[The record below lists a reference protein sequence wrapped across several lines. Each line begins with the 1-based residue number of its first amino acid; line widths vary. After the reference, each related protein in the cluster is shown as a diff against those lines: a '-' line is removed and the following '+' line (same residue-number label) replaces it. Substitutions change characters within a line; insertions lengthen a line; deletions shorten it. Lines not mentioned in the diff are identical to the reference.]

1 MIAMI
6 HVLGVTNYL
15 YPFEFNV
22 DHGSWRASVYQY
34 QKGKTRYVYY
44 KQTNYLLADSWWYCS
59 FCLRKIRDFV
69 FKMKAYSHTNQVR
82 FSHFLDPKRIQ
93 NVLCSPIA
101 RSNALTK
108 LICIRTKLNKKT
120 GEGFYQTI
128 KKMNKLGA

>member
-1 MIAMI
+1 MCCDTK
-6 HVLGVTNYL
+6 HGVLRPRTFLPFRFRGVTNYL

-93 NVLCSPIA
+93 NVSCNGMTCTICFP
-101 RSNALTK
+101 RSTLSWILSQKWA
-108 LICIRTKLNKKT
+108 
-120 GEGFYQTI
+120 
-128 KKMNKLGA
+128 